1 LSRRA
6 TAFENQKIKG
16 QFVPSLHHPMIQNA
30 SWAIIET
37 TWSFAK
43 QGKQLDLQR
52 SSITAAMYI
61 QAKIIAANI

>member
-1 LSRRA
+1 
-6 TAFENQKIKG
+6 
-16 QFVPSLHHPMIQNA
+16 MIQNA